1 MSSSPEPELQF
12 RLLGLSKQT
21 LIAQACQFH
30 NRREK
35 AKAALLDDL
44 YAEVKLVQAQAHP
57 RVLERL
63 CVSYLQ
69 QVCEKQHPRIT
80 ELRGDPEQFD
90 SYSQLKS
97 QMLKAIAERHPWLA
111 HECERQ
117 SFI

>member
-12 RLLGLSKQT
+12 RLLGLGKQT

-57 RVLERL
+57 
-63 CVSYLQ
+63 
-69 QVCEKQHPRIT
+69 VC
-80 ELRGDPEQFD
+80 
-90 SYSQLKS
+90 SNAS
-97 QMLKAIAERHPWLA
+97 A
-111 HECERQ
+111 
-117 SFI
+117 